1 MFDRNYEFDVNNYC
15 EEITDKIIEYLESR
29 SCDFSFDYEAGI
41 FEFYQELMNQ
51 AKFFKCIVEVYSH
64 DYIIYGVLPFKPNV
78 EDSDLMKRLAEF
90 ICRLNENI
98 GMGTLLL
105 SMDSG
110 DIRYKNF
117 VDCSDIIPSE
127 QMIYNSFYVPNTILE
142 SFAGGI
148 AAIVNGATIQEAEAI
163 LKIDRE
169 RQNFVE
175 EGGDPVKL
183 NSILEDM
190 EKMST
195 EELMDAI
202 FEPDDDSKE

>member
-1 MFDRNYEFDVNNYC
+1 MCFVSLFIKKTAVILFYRILTAAYHKYILQV
-15 EEITDKIIEYLESR
+15 IIQ
-29 SCDFSFDYEAGI
+29 
-41 FEFYQELMNQ
+41 QEQ
-51 AKFFKCIVEVYSH
+51 KETE
-64 DYIIYGVLPFKPNV
+64 YGVLPFKPNV
-78 EDSDLMKRLAEF
+78 EDSALMKRLAEF

-142 SFAGGI
+142 RFAGGI
-148 AAIVNGATIQEAEAI
+148 AAIVNGATIQEAEAV
-163 LKIDRE
+163 LKKDRE

-183 NSILEDM
+183 NSILEEM